1 MTSRPAA
8 LSIIGLMSATADK
21 ARTLRL
27 QRLKSMLEQ
36 RLDNCAAAL
45 EFLISE
51 IVAKAPQVELWEQL
65 HGAADRD
72 QMEIELAAAYANVT
86 SPRRL
91 QQLDPAAQA
100 AVLMHAADFHQG
112 VIGDA
117 DGAQVFLERVQ
128 LVAPGHMES
137 FKRLER
143 RFESQGDQRSLVRL
157 YAIAGAADA
166 KLGNELASK
175 VLNKIVPLPATQPL
189 PDDACKYVAALARK
203 HHALFDVIDAHCR
216 KTKRFALAAELAE
229 SSLADESVPAPV
241 RLKLRR
247 RVIELYT
254 GEASAPAKAIGYVEA
269 LLTDEPADEVA
280 RKGAEKLLGSR
291 DVAPRAAA
299 ALQAARRN
307 ARGPAAQ

>member
-1 MTSRPAA
+1 
-8 LSIIGLMSATADK
+8 MSATADK
-21 ARTLRL
+21 ARSLRL

-51 IVAKAPQVELWEQL
+51 IVAKAPQEELWEQL

-91 QQLDPAAQA
+91 QQLDPTAQA

-128 LVAPGHMES
+128 LVMPGHSES

-143 RFESQGDQRSLVRL
+143 RFETQSDQRSLIRL
-157 YAIAGAADA
+157 YAIAGAADE
-166 KLGNELASK
+166 KLRDTLASK
-175 VLNKIVPLPATQPL
+175 ALNKIVPLPATQPL
-189 PDDACKYVAALARK
+189 PEDACKYVAVLARK
-203 HHALFDVIDAHCR
+203 YPALFDVIDAHCR
-216 KTKRFALAAELAE
+216 KTKRFALAGELAE
-229 SSLADESVPAPV
+229 SSLADDSLPAAV
-241 RLKLRR
+241 RLKLRQR
-247 RVIELYT
+247 AVELFT
-254 GEASAPAKAIGYVEA
+254 GEASAPAKAIAHVEA
-269 LLTDEPADEVA
+269 LLNEDPSDEVA
-280 RKGAEKLLGSR
+280 RKGAEKLLSIR

-299 ALQAARRN
+299 ALQAARRSMR
-307 ARGPAAQ
+307 APSAQ

>member
-1 MTSRPAA
+1 MIRP
-8 LSIIGLMSATADK
+8 MSATADK
-21 ARTLRL
+21 ARALRL
-27 QRLKSMLEQ
+27 QRLKSMLEE

-51 IVAKAPQVELWEQL
+51 IVAKAPQEALWEQL

-91 QQLDPAAQA
+91 QQLDPQAQA

-128 LVAPGHMES
+128 LVVPGHSES

-143 RFESQGDQRSLVRL
+143 RFETQGDQRSLIRL

-166 KLGNELASK
+166 KLGDVLASK
-175 VLNKIVPLPATQPL
+175 ALNKIVPLPASQPL

-203 HHALFDVIDAHCR
+203 HPALFDVIDAHCR
-216 KTKRFALAAELAE
+216 KTKRFALAGELAE
-229 SSLADESVPAPV
+229 SSLADESLPAAV

-254 GEASAPAKAIGYVEA
+254 GDASAPAKAIGYVEA
-269 LLTDEPADEVA
+269 LLTDDPSDEVA
-280 RKGAEKLLGSR
+280 RKGAEKLLSSR
-291 DVAPRAAA
+291 DVSQRAAA

-307 ARGPAAQ
+307 ARVPPPQ

>member
-1 MTSRPAA
+1 
-8 LSIIGLMSATADK
+8 MSATADK
-21 ARTLRL
+21 ARALRL

-51 IVAKAPQVELWEQL
+51 IVAKAPQEALWEQL

-91 QQLDPAAQA
+91 QQLEPTTQA

-128 LVAPGHMES
+128 LVVPGHAES

-143 RFESQGDQRSLVRL
+143 RFETQGDQRSLIRL

-166 KLGNELASK
+166 KLGDVLASK
-175 VLNKIVPLPATQPL
+175 ALNKIVPLPATQPL
-189 PDDACKYVAALARK
+189 PEDACRYVAALAK
-203 HHALFDVIDAHCR
+203 QHPALFDVLDAHCR
-216 KTKRFALAAELAE
+216 KTKRFALAAELVE
-229 SSLADESVPAPV
+229 LSLEDPNLQTGVAV
-241 RLKLRR
+241 KQRR
-247 RVIELYT
+247 RAIELYT
-254 GEASAPAKAIGYVEA
+254 GEAGVPAKAIAHVES
-269 LLTDEPADEVA
+269 LLTDDPSDPVA
-280 RKGAEKLLGSR
+280 RAGAEKLLSNR

-299 ALQAARRN
+299 ALQAARRLS
-307 ARGPAAQ
+307 RLPSAQ

>member
-1 MTSRPAA
+1 MICP
-8 LSIIGLMSATADK
+8 MSATADK
-21 ARTLRL
+21 ARALRL
-27 QRLKSMLEQ
+27 QRLKSMLEE

-51 IVAKAPQVELWEQL
+51 IVAKAPQEQLWEQL

-72 QMEIELAAAYANVT
+72 HMEIELAAAYANVT

-91 QQLDPAAQA
+91 QQLDPKAQA

-112 VIGDA
+112 VVGDA

-128 LVAPGHMES
+128 LVVPGHAES
-137 FKRLER
+137 FQRLER
-143 RFESQGDQRSLVRL
+143 RFEAQGDQRSLIRL

-166 KLGNELASK
+166 KLGDVLASK
-175 VLNKIVPLPATQPL
+175 VVNKIVPLPATQPL

-203 HHALFDVIDAHCR
+203 HPALFDVIDAHCR
-216 KTKRFALAAELAE
+216 KTKRFALAGELAE
-229 SSLADESVPAPV
+229 SSLADENLPAPV

-254 GEASAPAKAIGYVEA
+254 GDASAPAKAIRHVEA
-269 LLTDEPADEVA
+269 LLNDDPSDEVA
-280 RKGAEKLLGSR
+280 RKGAEKLLSSR
-291 DVAPRAAA
+291 DVSQRAAA
-299 ALQAARRN
+299 ALQAARRTT
-307 ARGPAAQ
+307 RIPSAQ